1 MGIAIVKEY
10 CVLKSALYMANKMKL
25 VDGVPV
31 YQQIARCDYDILDPQ
46 FQYIK
51 SITKHIVFAE
61 TAAPAQLSEIE
72 AGFKGTWTDAL
83 IAASREVVLQET
95 GNAL

>member
-1 MGIAIVKEY
+1 MGIEIVKEY
-10 CVLKSALYMANKMKL
+10 CVLKSALYLANKMKL

-51 SITKHIVFAE
+51 SVTKHIVFAE
-61 TAAPAQLSEIE
+61 TAQPAQLGEIE
-72 AGFKGTWTDAL
+72 SGFKGSWTDAL
-83 IAASREVVLQET
+83 ISASRATVLEET
-95 GNAL
+95 GNVI